1 MDQRADWPC
10 SHVVARSLANK
21 GESVLLVEA
30 FATDI
35 YLRARIS
42 TKRASRAW
50 CARAYITLHTHTWS
64 NTTWWTERPSLT
76 NKEGES
82 NPFSGHHFETEIV
95 AYIPFARCPIFS
107 RSILSRRIQNLF
119 SFTFSIFTRK
129 FFSPLKVCSVALPS
143 FFFFDIHIEA
153 RWSESVNI
161 YHIVI

>member
-64 NTTWWTERPSLT
+64 NTTWWTERHWRTKKERAIRSVVIISKRKSLPIYLLHT
-76 NKEGES
+76 LPNFFAINSFAQNSE
-82 NPFSGHHFETEIV
+82 FIFLHFFYFHAQI
-95 AYIPFARCPIFS
+95 
-107 RSILSRRIQNLF
+107 
-119 SFTFSIFTRK
+119 
-129 FFSPLKVCSVALPS
+129 FFSLKSL
-143 FFFFDIHIEA
+143 
-153 RWSESVNI
+153 
-161 YHIVI
+161 

>member
-21 GESVLLVEA
+21 GESVLLIEA

-95 AYIPFARCPIFS
+95 AYIPFAHVAQFFCDQFFRAEFRIYFPSLFLFS
-107 RSILSRRIQNLF
+107 RAN
-119 SFTFSIFTRK
+119 
-129 FFSPLKVCSVALPS
+129 FFLP
-143 FFFFDIHIEA
+143 
-153 RWSESVNI
+153 
-161 YHIVI
+161 